1 MNFSALR
8 RNLLVGSLGLA
19 LSAGLIGQAVAG
31 EQLQKIK
38 DAGEIKIGLEG
49 TYPPFSFVDAD
60 GKLTGFEVEF
70 SEALAKELG
79 VKVKLQPTKWD
90 GILAALES
98 KRLDAVINQVTIS
111 EERKKKYDFS
121 EPYTVSG
128 IQALVL
134 TKKAAELNIK
144 TAADLGGK
152 KVGVGLGTN
161 YEQWVKANVPTAD
174 VRTYEDDPTKFQDL
188 RVGRIDAI
196 LIDRLAALEYAK
208 KAKDTTA
215 AGDAFSRQEAGIAL
229 RKGEPELLA
238 AVNKAID
245 KLRADGTLK
254 KLSEKYFSADVT
266 Q

>member
-1 MNFSALR
+1 MTISVFGKQLLGTGAAL
-8 RNLLVGSLGLA
+8 VLGL
-19 LSAGLIGQAVAG
+19 GLLGQAVAG

-38 DAGEIKIGLEG
+38 DSGSISVGLEG
-49 TYPPFSFVDAD
+49 TYPPFSFVDTD
-60 GKLTGFEVEF
+60 GKLTGFEVEL

-79 VKVKLQPTKWD
+79 VKARLQPTKWD

-98 KRLDAVINQVTIS
+98 KRLDIVVNQVTIS
-111 EERKKKYDFS
+111 DERKKKYDFS

-134 TKKAAELNIK
+134 TKNKDTIK
-144 TAADLGGK
+144 TAQDLAGK

-161 YEQWVKANVPTAD
+161 YEQWLKDNVPKAIIK
-174 VRTYEDDPTKFQDL
+174 TYDDDPSKFQDL

-196 LIDRLAALEYAK
+196 LLDRLAALEYAR
-208 KAKDTTA
+208 KAKDTIA
-215 AGDAFSRQEAGIAL
+215 AGDAFSRQEAGVAL
-229 RKGEPELLA
+229 RKGEPELLDA
-238 AVNKAID
+238 INKALD